1 MPRASEPV
9 ALAPVGT
16 YRDMHLAIVP
26 GDHRGED
33 RLPRHALRLTVGVRN
48 QTLTEALIRL
58 AASGRIARQGDVWML
73 LPVPVPAHI
82 HTARNGNGN
91 DAVPEHL

>member
-58 AASGRIARQGDVWML
+58 AASVNLRAAGRISGVL
-73 LPVPVPAHI
+73 LRIAHRRG
-82 HTARNGNGN
+82 AAASQPSPR
-91 DAVPEHL
+91 